1 MKSIQVYDVESI
13 TYNDIPLSK
22 LLTIKVGNTHIEITG
37 NYKIKFLE
45 HIDDFFPKVKQVDIK
60 IEEDWFLFT
69 YYTVKIDDYKV
80 YVYKNSNIKVFNSK
94 ETLLDKSI

>member
-45 HIDDFFPKVKQVDIK
+45 HIDDFFQ
-60 IEEDWFLFT
+60 
-69 YYTVKIDDYKV
+69 
-80 YVYKNSNIKVFNSK
+80 S
-94 ETLLDKSI
+94 